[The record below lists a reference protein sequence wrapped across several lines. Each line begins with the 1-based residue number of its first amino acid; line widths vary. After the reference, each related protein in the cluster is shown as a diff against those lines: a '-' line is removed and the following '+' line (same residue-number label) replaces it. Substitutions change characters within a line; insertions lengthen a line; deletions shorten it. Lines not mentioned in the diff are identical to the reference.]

1 MTTKKSK
8 GSSAARFMEK
18 ILGGPLR
25 YGAAI
30 RAMRELEEVSQAVFA
45 KKLGI
50 SKAHLC
56 DIEKGRR
63 SVSADRA
70 AQFALRMGHPQAYWV
85 KLAIQDQLNRTGL
98 KLRVEIKAA

>member
-1 MTTKKSK
+1 MTTKKSR
-8 GSSAARFMEK
+8 GSSAAKFLEK
-18 ILGGPLR
+18 LRGGPLT
-25 YGAAI
+25 YGAGL
-30 RAMRELEEVSQAVFA
+30 RATREIMELSQAAFA

-63 SVSADRA
+63 SVSAERA
-70 AQFALRMGHPQAYWV
+70 AHFALRMGHPQAYWV

-98 KLRVEIKAA
+98 KLKVEIKAA